1 MRILIDI
8 GHPAHVHLFK
18 NFAWEMQKKGHFI
31 LFSTREKEISAY
43 LLKKYGFDFK
53 SFGKPFRGIIGK
65 TIGLILF
72 DIKLFIVSLKFKPDI
87 YLSHGSMYA
96 AHVSWILGKPHI
108 AFEDTG
114 NMEQIK
120 LYLPFTKVVL
130 TSYSFPRDFGSK
142 QIRYTGFHDSAYLH
156 PKRFNPDP
164 DIFHLL
170 GIQPDQKY
178 VIVRFVSWQATHD
191 FNQKGFLEGQ
201 KLELIHELEKY
212 VHVFITSEIPETGE
226 LKKYEIQIPP
236 EKIHDALYY
245 AALSIGEGAT
255 IASECALLG
264 TPAIYVS
271 SITAMKLKE
280 QTKLGLVYCYKNFIE
295 AKKKAIEIIE
305 NNNIRNDLLE
315 NRKALLESQIDLTAF
330 LIWFIENYPE
340 SFRIMKKNPEYQ
352 MQFK

>member
-18 NFAWEMQKKGHFI
+18 NFAWEMQKKKHSI
-31 LFSTREKEISAY
+31 LFSTREKEISTY
-43 LLKKYGFDFK
+43 LLKKYGFDFN
-53 SFGKPFRGIIGK
+53 SFGKPFKGIVGK
-65 TIGLILF
+65 IFGMILF
-72 DIKLFIVSLKFKPDI
+72 DIKLFLVSLKFKPDI
-87 YLSHGSMYA
+87 YLSHGSIYA

-114 NMEQIK
+114 NMEQIR

-130 TSYSFPRDFGSK
+130 TSYSFSKDFGYK
-142 QIRYTGFHDSAYLH
+142 QIRYIGFHDSAYLH

-164 DIFHLL
+164 EIFHFL
-170 GIQPDQKY
+170 GIQPNQKY
-178 VIVRFVSWQATHD
+178 AIVRFVSWQATHD
-191 FNQKGFLEGQ
+191 LNQKGFLEEQ
-201 KLELIHELEKY
+201 KLELILELKK
-212 VHVFITSEIPETGE
+212 HAFVFITSEIPETGE

-255 IASECALLG
+255 IASECASLG

-280 QTKLGLVYCYKNFIE
+280 QTKLGLVYCYKNFLE
-295 AKKKAIEIIE
+295 AKKKAIEIVKNNSIRSEIE
-305 NNNIRNDLLE
+305 E
-315 NRKALLESQIDLTAF
+315 KRKALPESQIDLTAF
-330 LIWFIENYPE
+330 LVWFIENYPK
-340 SFRIMKKNPEYQ
+340 SFQIMKKDPDFQ

>member
-18 NFAWEMQKKGHFI
+18 NFTWEMQKKDHSV
-31 LFSTREKEISAY
+31 LFSTRDKEITTY
-43 LLKKYGFDFK
+43 LLKKYGFNFK
-53 SFGKPFRGIIGK
+53 SFGKPFKGILGK
-65 TIGLILF
+65 IFGMILF
-72 DIKLFIVSLKFKPDI
+72 DIKLFLVSLKFKPDI

-96 AHVSWILGKPHI
+96 AQVSWILGKPHI

-114 NMEQIK
+114 NMEQIR
-120 LYLPFTKVVL
+120 LYLPFTEVVL
-130 TSYSFPRDFGSK
+130 TSYSFSRDFGNK
-142 QIRYTGFHDSAYLH
+142 QVRYRGFHDSAYLH
-156 PKRFNPDP
+156 PKHFNPDP

-191 FNQKGFLEGQ
+191 FNQKGFLEEQ

-212 VHVFITSEIPETGE
+212 AHIFITSEIPETGE
-226 LKKYEIQIPP
+226 LKKYNIQIPP

-264 TPAIYVS
+264 TPSIYVS

-280 QTKLGLVYCYKNFIE
+280 QTKLGLIYCYKNFIE
-295 AKKKAIEIIE
+295 AKNKAIEVLK
-305 NNNIRNDLLE
+305 NINIHNEINEKRKVLLD
-315 NRKALLESQIDLTAF
+315 SQIDLTSF
-330 LIWFIENYPE
+330 LVWFVESYPE

-352 MQFK
+352 MRFK